1 MSWGKPTVDR
11 GMSNSDLAMQVYYE
25 GRTYFKS
32 KMEAK
37 QSKKMYRKWEKAV
50 QMSKDWDEG
59 G

>member
-11 GMSNSDLAMQVYYE
+11 GMSNSDLTMQVYYE

-50 QMSKDWDEG
+50 QMSKG
-59 G
+59 

>member
-11 GMSNSDLAMQVYYE
+11 GMSNSDLTMQVYYE

-37 QSKKMYRKWEKAV
+37 QSKKMYRKWEKVV
-50 QMSKDWDEG
+50 QMSKDWYERG
-59 G
+59 